1 MANVRVYVRKKIDGK
16 RNYYPA
22 PHVPDLTACYYLR
35 YEGHGKQTWKRVGH
49 YDLVAKAKLC
59 LERQLFAEANG
70 YLLPMEERVSEA
82 PPRPTL
88 AQTIES
94 YLEMQSTRRIRG
106 IPLSTKTV
114 QASRNVL
121 GHFSK
126 FCKKKLF
133 DDVDRNDLERFME
146 TISLRYTSD
155 WTVHNYMINVLAFMR
170 AAGRPGLMKNSE
182 IPDPQTDPTK
192 VKAYHEN
199 QIRRLFAAADD
210 GELVWLNFFL
220 YSACREQEVARLT
233 WDRILWED
241 YALSI
246 PNNRNFR
253 TKSRRARLVPLEDTL
268 VEMLKVFKGDK
279 PDSALIFPAEKGG
292 TEGHFLRK
300 IQEIAHRAGLAC
312 GKCVPHDEEGNE
324 VHDGRT
330 CGNGKIGCCEYGCH
344 CFRKTCATNWHRKGV
359 PLGDIQAYLGH
370 SSLEITRDYLQVSSL
385 NDPAVR
391 ERINASRIK

>member
-1 MANVRVYVRKKIDGK
+1 
-16 RNYYPA
+16 
-22 PHVPDLTACYYLR
+22 
-35 YEGHGKQTWKRVGH
+35 
-49 YDLVAKAKLC
+49 
-59 LERQLFAEANG
+59 
-70 YLLPMEERVSEA
+70 
-82 PPRPTL
+82 
-88 AQTIES
+88 
-94 YLEMQSTRRIRG
+94 
-106 IPLSTKTV
+106 V

-121 GHFSK
+121 GLFSTS
-126 FCKKKLF
+126 CKKKFF
-133 DDVDRNDLERFME
+133 DDVERVDLEQFME
-146 TISLRYTSD
+146 VISLRYNSD

-192 VKAYHEN
+192 VKAYQEN
-199 QIRRLFAAADD
+199 QVRRLFAAANDR
-210 GELVWLNFFL
+210 ELVWMNFLL
-220 YSACREQEVARLT
+220 YSACREQEAARLT

-253 TKSRRARLVPLEDTL
+253 TKSRRARLVPLEDML

-279 PDSALIFPAEKGG
+279 PDNALIFPAESGG
-292 TEGHFLRK
+292 IEGHFLRK
-300 IQEIAHRAGLAC
+300 VQEIAYRAGLTC
-312 GKCVPHDEEGNE
+312 GKCVPHDDEGNE

-330 CGNGKIGCCEYGCH
+330 CGNGKIGCREYGCH
-344 CFRKTCATNWHRKGV
+344 RFRKTCATNWHRKGV

-391 ERINASRIK
+391 ERINASFAAGLSSPLSCSLCGVDPG